1 MKEHAYPGDRYQ
13 EFSILEPGKL
23 HDCPTDELLPTPDEF
38 SPTHV
43 LLGQESFRSIA
54 TTDGHSDHN
63 GKSPARVLLAWER
76 PVGVR
81 NKIPVRFPEDRE
93 VSW

>member
-23 HDCPTDELLPTPDEF
+23 HELLPTLDEF
-38 SPTHV
+38 SLIHV

-76 PVGVR
+76 PIGVR